1 MLRWGEF
8 PGDPVIRTHA
18 FTTKD
23 TGLSL
28 VSEGRHHQLCHTAK
42 KKKYLKKLRL
52 EQKGRLLWEAGKLI
66 SIDLDNIMAVLES
79 IKYIKKANGLFFLKP
94 ISSCKKHKISNN

>member
-1 MLRWGEF
+1 M
-8 PGDPVIRTHA
+8 
-18 FTTKD
+18 
-23 TGLSL
+23 LSL
-28 VSEGRHHQLCHTAK
+28 PRTQVYPWSVKEDTTSSATQP